1 MLPVQVATHFLLTKS
16 CHYVDKQLEVQ
27 ILPLEVEEKVDG
39 FDVHTATHVYP
50 SKRVVL

>member
-1 MLPVQVATHFLLTKS
+1 MLPVQVVTHFLLTKS

-27 ILPLEVEEKVDG
+27 ILPLEVEEKVNG